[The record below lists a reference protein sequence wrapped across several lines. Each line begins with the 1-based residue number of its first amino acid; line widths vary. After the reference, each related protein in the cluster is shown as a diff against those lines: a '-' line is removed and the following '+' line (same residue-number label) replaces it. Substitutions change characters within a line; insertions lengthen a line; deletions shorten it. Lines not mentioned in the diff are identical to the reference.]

1 MSRKQTTQT
10 STSEH
15 CVSFDSRETQTIM
28 LGYGTEKLRVDF
40 NPDRFSLLT
49 PQDFEARRLTDAEL
63 EAALN
68 EPIAAPPLEE
78 IIGKNDR
85 VLLVAPDGTRVAG
98 VERLAPLLLRRLN
111 EHGLLDSQIEILIG
125 GGIHRPPTLGEIG
138 RILGEEVAGRLVV
151 HHHDANDESSLV
163 TLGHTTRGTP
173 VELNR
178 RLLENDR
185 VIALGAITFHYF
197 AGFSGGR
204 KAILPGCASARAIR
218 ANHLLSFDIERLQKR
233 QGVASA
239 LLDGNAVHED
249 MVEAVSM
256 LNPSFLINTILN
268 ARNEISAVYAG
279 HWREAHRRGCAEY
292 NTAHAVAINRRRPAV
307 IVSCGGAPRDT
318 NMIQSHKALEH
329 AATALEQGGT
339 MIALA
344 ECPQGLG
351 RSDFLDWFVPG
362 GSPATAQK
370 LLQGYQV
377 NGQTAWGLR
386 KKAETFRI
394 LLVSSFKDELV
405 RQMGLE
411 PHASLES
418 ALAELDGQEGYIIP
432 NGLTTLPQL
441 MS

>member
-1 MSRKQTTQT
+1 M
-10 STSEH
+10 
-15 CVSFDSRETQTIM
+15 
-28 LGYGTEKLRVDF
+28 DF
-40 NPDRFSLLT
+40 SPNRFRMLT
-49 PQDFEARRLTDAEL
+49 PHDSEARCLTDTEL
-63 EAALN
+63 GAALN
-68 EPIAAPPLEE
+68 EPIGAPPLKE

-85 VLLVAPDGTRVAG
+85 VLLVVPDATRVAG
-98 VERLAPLLLRRLN
+98 VDRLVPLITRRLQDL
-111 EHGLLDSQIEILIG
+111 GLLDSQIQILIG
-125 GGIHRPPTLGEIG
+125 GGIHRPPTTIEINRIVGEQ
-138 RILGEEVAGRLVV
+138 VASRFAV
-151 HHHDANDESSLV
+151 HHHDANDESSV
-163 TLGHTTRGTP
+163 VKLGHTTRGTP

-178 RLLENDR
+178 RLLESDH

-218 ANHLLSFDIERLQKR
+218 ANHLLSFDLERLQKR
-233 QGVASA
+233 EGVASGI
-239 LLDGNAVHED
+239 LEGNAVHED
-249 MVEAVSM
+249 MDEAVSM
-256 LNPSFLINTILN
+256 LNPSFLVNTIIN

-279 HWREAHRRGCAEY
+279 NWRGAHRRGCAEY
-292 NTAHAVAINRRRPAV
+292 NAKHAVPIDRRRPVV

-329 AATALEQGGT
+329 AATALEPGGT
-339 MIALA
+339 MVALA

-351 RSDFLDWFVPG
+351 RKDFLDWFVPG

-394 LLVSSFKDELV
+394 LFVSSFDDHLV

-411 PHASLES
+411 PHPSLDS
-418 ALAELDGQEGYIIP
+418 ALATLDGHDGYIIP

-441 MS
+441 MK

>member
-1 MSRKQTTQT
+1 MSSKQTTKT
-10 STSEH
+10 STFEH
-15 CVSFDSRETQTIM
+15 FVSSDTRDTRTIM
-28 LGYGTEKLRVDF
+28 LGYGTEKLRMDF
-40 NPDRFSLLT
+40 SPNRFSPLS
-49 PQDFEARRLTDAEL
+49 PHDSEARCLTDAEL
-63 EAALN
+63 AAALN
-68 EPIAAPPLEE
+68 EPIGAPPLEQM
-78 IIGKNDR
+78 IGKNDR
-85 VLLVAPDGTRVAG
+85 VLLVVPDATRVAG
-98 VERLAPLLLRRLN
+98 VERLAPLIIQRLN
-111 EHGLLDSQIEILIG
+111 DVGLFDSQIEILIG
-125 GGIHRPPTLGEIG
+125 GGIHRPPTTIEIN
-138 RILGEEVAGRLVV
+138 RILGEQIAARLAV
-151 HHHDANDESSLV
+151 HHHDANDESSV
-163 TLGHTTRGTP
+163 VRLGHTTRGTP

-178 RLLENDR
+178 RLLETDH

-204 KAILPGCASARAIR
+204 KAILPGCASARSIR
-218 ANHLLSFDIERLQKR
+218 ANHLLSFDLERLQKR
-233 QGVASA
+233 EGVASG

-249 MVEAVSM
+249 MDEAVSM
-256 LNPSFLINTILN
+256 LNPSFLVNTIIN

-279 HWREAHRRGCAEY
+279 HWRDAHRRGCAEY
-292 NTAHAVAINRRRPAV
+292 NAAHAVPVNGRRSVV

-329 AATALEQGGT
+329 AATALEPGGT

-344 ECPQGLG
+344 ECSQGLG
-351 RSDFLDWFVPG
+351 RKDFLDWFVPG
-362 GSPATAQK
+362 GSPATAQR

-394 LLVSSFKDELV
+394 RVVSSLDDGVL

-418 ALAELDGQEGYIIP
+418 ALAALDGQDGYIIP

-441 MS
+441 MN

>member
-1 MSRKQTTQT
+1 
-10 STSEH
+10 
-15 CVSFDSRETQTIM
+15 M
-28 LGYGTEKLRVDF
+28 LGYGTEKLRMDF
-40 NPDRFSLLT
+40 SPIRFSPLT
-49 PQDFEARRLTDAEL
+49 PHDSEARCLTDAEL
-63 EAALN
+63 AAALN
-68 EPIAAPPLEE
+68 EPIGAPPLEQM
-78 IIGKNDR
+78 IGKNDR
-85 VLLVAPDGTRVAG
+85 VLLVVPDATRVAG
-98 VERLAPLLLRRLN
+98 VERLAPLIIQRLN
-111 EHGLLDSQIEILIG
+111 NLGLLDSQIEVLIG
-125 GGIHRPPTLGEIG
+125 GGIHRPPTTIEIN
-138 RILGEEVAGRLVV
+138 RILGERIATRLAV
-151 HHHDANDESSLV
+151 HHHDANDESSV
-163 TLGHTTRGTP
+163 VRLGHTTRGTP

-178 RLLENDR
+178 RLLETDH

-204 KAILPGCASARAIR
+204 KAILPGCASARSIR
-218 ANHLLSFDIERLQKR
+218 ANHLLSFDLERLQKR
-233 QGVASA
+233 AGVASG

-249 MVEAVSM
+249 MDEAVSM
-256 LNPSFLINTILN
+256 LNPSFLVNTIIN

-279 HWREAHRRGCAEY
+279 HWRDAHRRGCAEY
-292 NTAHAVAINRRRPAV
+292 NAAHAVPVKGRRSVV

-329 AATALEQGGT
+329 AATALEPGGT

-344 ECPQGLG
+344 ECSQGLG
-351 RSDFLDWFVPG
+351 RKDFLDWFVPG
-362 GSPATAQK
+362 GSPATAQR

-394 LLVSSFKDELV
+394 RVVSSLDDGVL

-418 ALAELDGQEGYIIP
+418 ALATLDGQDGYIIP

-441 MS
+441 MN

>member
-1 MSRKQTTQT
+1 MSSK
-10 STSEH
+10 
-15 CVSFDSRETQTIM
+15 QTIM
-28 LGYGTEKLRVDF
+28 LGYGTAKLRMDF
-40 NPDRFSLLT
+40 DPNRFSALA
-49 PQDFEARRLTDAEL
+49 PHDSEARRLTDAEL
-63 EAALN
+63 AAALN
-68 EPIAAPPLEE
+68 EPIGAPPLEE
-78 IIGKNDR
+78 TIGKNDR
-85 VLLVAPDGTRVAG
+85 VLLVVPDATRVAG
-98 VERLAPLLLRRLN
+98 VERLAPLIAQRLN
-111 EHGLLDSQIEILIG
+111 ERGLSDSQIQILIG
-125 GGIHRPPTLGEIG
+125 GGIHRPPTTVEIN
-138 RILGEEVAGRLVV
+138 RILGERVASRFAV

-163 TLGHTTRGTP
+163 RLGHTTRGTP

-178 RLLENDR
+178 RLLESDH

-218 ANHLLSFDIERLQKR
+218 ANHLLSFDLERLQKR
-233 QGVASA
+233 EGVASA

-249 MVEAVSM
+249 MDEAVSM
-256 LNPSFLINTILN
+256 LNPSFLVNTIIN

-279 HWREAHRRGCAEY
+279 HWRDAHRRGCDEY
-292 NTAHAVAINRRRPAV
+292 NAAHAVPIDGRRPAV

-329 AATALEQGGT
+329 AATALEPGGT

-344 ECPQGLG
+344 ECSQGLG
-351 RSDFLDWFVPG
+351 RKDFLDWFVPG

-394 LLVSSFKDELV
+394 LVVSSLANELT

-418 ALAELDGQEGYIIP
+418 ALATLNGQDGYIIP
-432 NGLTTLPQL
+432 NGLTTLPRLLNQHSL
-441 MS
+441 

>member
-1 MSRKQTTQT
+1 MSRKQN
-10 STSEH
+10 
-15 CVSFDSRETQTIM
+15 TIM
-28 LGYGTEKLRVDF
+28 LGYGTSELRLDF
-40 NPDRFSLLT
+40 SPDRFSPLM
-49 PQDFEARRLTDAEL
+49 PHDSEARCLTDGEL
-63 EAALN
+63 GAALD
-68 EPIAAPPLEE
+68 EPIGAPRLEE

-85 VLLVAPDGTRVAG
+85 VLLVVPDATRVAG
-98 VERLAPLLLRRLN
+98 VERLAPLIVQRLN
-111 EHGLLDSQIEILIG
+111 LHGLSDSQIEILIG
-125 GGIHRPPTLGEIG
+125 GGIHRPPTTVEIN
-138 RILGEEVAGRLVV
+138 RILGERIASRFAV
-151 HHHDANDESSLV
+151 HHHDANDESSIV
-163 TLGHTTRGTP
+163 KLGHTTRGTP

-178 RLLENDR
+178 RLLECDH

-218 ANHLLSFDIERLQKR
+218 ANHLLSFDLERLQKR
-233 QGVASA
+233 EGVASA
-239 LLDGNAVHED
+239 VLDGNAVHED
-249 MVEAVSM
+249 MDEAVSM
-256 LNPSFLINTILN
+256 LNPSFLVNTIIN
-268 ARNEISAVYAG
+268 SRNEISAVYAG

-292 NTAHAVAINRRRPAV
+292 NAAHAVPINGRRPVV

-329 AATALEQGGT
+329 AATALEPGGT

-344 ECPQGLG
+344 ECSQGLG
-351 RSDFLDWFVPG
+351 RKDFLDWFIPG
-362 GSPATAQK
+362 GSPATAQR

-394 LLVSSFKDELV
+394 LMVSSFEDELV

-418 ALAELDGQEGYIIP
+418 ALATLNGQDGYIIP

-441 MS
+441 MN

>member
-1 MSRKQTTQT
+1 MQTTKP
-10 STSEH
+10 
-15 CVSFDSRETQTIM
+15 IM
-28 LGYGTEKLRVDF
+28 LGYGTAQLRMDF
-40 NPDRFSLLT
+40 NPDRFRTLT
-49 PQDFEARRLTDAEL
+49 PQDSEARCLTDAEL
-63 EAALN
+63 QAALS
-68 EPIAAPPLEE
+68 EPVGAPTLEG

-85 VLLVAPDGTRVAG
+85 VLLVVPDATRVAG
-98 VERLAPLLLRRLN
+98 VERLAPLILERLN
-111 EHGLLDSQIEILIG
+111 DHGLSDSQIEILIG
-125 GGIHRPPTLGEIG
+125 GGIHRAPTTVEIN
-138 RILGEEVAGRLVV
+138 RILGEQVASRLAV

-163 TLGHTTRGTP
+163 KLGHTTRGTP

-178 RLLENDR
+178 RLLENDH

-218 ANHLLSFDIERLQKR
+218 ANHLLSFDLEKLQKR
-233 QGVASA
+233 EGVATGR
-239 LLDGNAVHED
+239 LEGNAVHED
-249 MVEAVSM
+249 MDEAVSM
-256 LNPSFLINTILN
+256 LNPSFLVNTILN
-268 ARNEISAVYAG
+268 SRNEISSVYAG
-279 HWREAHRRGCAEY
+279 HWREAHRRGCNEY
-292 NTAHAVAINRRRPAV
+292 NAAHAVRIKGRRPVV
-307 IVSCGGAPRDT
+307 IVSCGGAPRDA

-329 AATALEQGGT
+329 AATALEPGGT

-344 ECPQGLG
+344 ECSQGLG
-351 RSDFLDWFVPG
+351 RNDFLDWFVPG

-394 LLVSSFKDELV
+394 LLVSSFQDELV

-418 ALAELDGQEGYIIP
+418 ALATLNGQEGYIIP

-441 MS
+441 ALQE

>member
-1 MSRKQTTQT
+1 MSSNQN
-10 STSEH
+10 
-15 CVSFDSRETQTIM
+15 TIM
-28 LGYGTEKLRVDF
+28 LGYGTSKLRMDF
-40 NPDRFSLLT
+40 SPDRFSPLM
-49 PQDFEARRLTDAEL
+49 PHDSDARCLTDDEL
-63 EAALN
+63 RTALN
-68 EPIAAPPLEE
+68 EPIGAPQLEE
-78 IIGKNDR
+78 IVGKNDR
-85 VLLVAPDGTRVAG
+85 VLLVVPDATRVAG
-98 VERLAPLLLRRLN
+98 VERIAPLIVERLN
-111 EHGLLDSQIEILIG
+111 ERGLSDSQIEILIG
-125 GGIHRPPTLGEIG
+125 GGIHRPPTTVEIN
-138 RILGEEVAGRLVV
+138 RILGEPIASRFAV
-151 HHHDANDESSLV
+151 HHHDANDDSSIAR
-163 TLGHTTRGTP
+163 LGHTSRGTP

-178 RLLENDR
+178 RLLENDH

-218 ANHLLSFDIERLQKR
+218 ANHLLSFDREKLQKR
-233 QGVASA
+233 EGVATGV
-239 LLDGNAVHED
+239 LEGNAVHED
-249 MVEAVSM
+249 MDEAVGM
-256 LNPSFLINTILN
+256 LNPSFLVNTIIN

-292 NTAHAVAINRRRPAV
+292 NAAHAVPIDGRRPVV
-307 IVSCGGAPRDT
+307 IVSCGGAPRDA

-329 AATALEQGGT
+329 AATALEPGGT

-344 ECPQGLG
+344 ECLQGLG
-351 RSDFLDWFVPG
+351 RNDFLDWFVPG

-394 LLVSSFKDELV
+394 LMVSSFEDQLV

-418 ALAELDGQEGYIIP
+418 ALATLNGQAGYIIP

-441 MS
+441 MN